1 MYNYL
6 STVTASTVGDLPCD
20 STVKDAPGVG
30 TAEAIVEPEDVY
42 YRFGGAAI
50 AEMLHNRYKRIHSC
64 PMDKRSSVVE
74 EISILEA
81 VQTMDKSASLQYQ
94 DRGFMYFPDCP
105 FLPFIKSVDQTVKSI
120 ANEEGIKHHGKHIIE
135 ITTQKVRS
143 NDKLRKS
150 FTDALATKFDSLQG
164 LSSAVDAVYAELLR
178 KLCNTRLGEFIDSF
192 RQIQISK
199 SGTATLSGQNLR
211 DSLLSQHVNMKTQYS
226 DMQGSH

>member
-1 MYNYL
+1 M
-6 STVTASTVGDLPCD
+6 STIAW
-20 STVKDAPGVG
+20 
-30 TAEAIVEPEDVY
+30 
-42 YRFGGAAI
+42 GGAVI

-74 EISILEA
+74 EISILKA
-81 VQTMDKSASLQYQ
+81 IQTMDKSHVPASLQYR
-94 DRGFMYFPDCP
+94 DRGFIYFPDRP
-105 FLPFIKSVDQTVKSI
+105 FLPFIKSVDQTVKSV

-143 NDKLRKS
+143 DDKLRKS

-178 KLCNTRLGEFIDSF
+178 KLCNTRLGEFMDSF

-226 DMQGSH
+226 DTH